1 MRREVTTKTV
11 RLLDREQ
18 AASHLGMTKGAL
30 TMRVYRKQVPFLRVG
45 RRMFFDVEAIDAWI
59 QKQTETA
66 GHRRRGS
73 LERSYDTQ
81 VELESRKGSL
91 SGMAK

>member
-66 GHRRRGS
+66 GLTAEEAHSNAATTPRWSLNRGRV
-73 LERSYDTQ
+73 L
-81 VELESRKGSL
+81 
-91 SGMAK
+91 